1 MSENKFDKVIA
12 EHLKEVEMPYEPA
25 SWDALQAKLDQLP
38 PATPPDA
45 GPNAFDQRMRAMLEE
60 VDMPYQP
67 MHWDKMAQQL
77 DHSAVVRRVRA
88 WKMAEIAAVFLLAI
102 NLQVILDNGTRWF
115 HMPRPQETTPEAA
128 PDMASSSRQKGNR
141 TIASGL
147 YVPAL
152 LPTASLAQNAS
163 ALTTHTTLYNAHNA
177 SQAVHA
183 ATITT
188 PAETVNLPGSINQAL
203 VDANGQPL
211 PKGLRPLTLLAAL
224 GLDHIEQL
232 QPKSPAMAALLTPQ
246 PKKAV
251 KKSSAYLMAY
261 GGADQQSYTGKS
273 GYSTKYN
280 TVNGGIRAGKRN
292 GKWGME
298 AGIEFAP
305 VAFAPEDD
313 VIGFYKQNGRVLAT
327 KYDRVRANMV
337 SVPARLTRQ
346 IVRVGRTS
354 VHAVAG
360 LTAHFAANKSYE
372 FRDEELVSSPSSLS
386 NDQPTLPQS
395 KGIFENG
402 TLYGNSY
409 LTTDASVR
417 VEHRLNRRMAAYVE
431 PQYRRHAN
439 GRGVGPNASKNNAIG
454 VQAGVIAMIY

>member
-25 SWDALQAKLDQLP
+25 SWDALQAKLDQLT

-45 GPNAFDQRMRAMLEE
+45 GQNAFDQRMRSMLEE

-77 DHSAVVRRVRA
+77 DHSGAVRRVRA
-88 WKMAEIAAVFLLAI
+88 WKMAEAAAIILLAI
-102 NLQVILDNGTRWF
+102 NLQLILDNGTRWF
-115 HMPRPQETTPEAA
+115 HMPRPQETTPEEA
-128 PDMASSSRQKGNR
+128 PDMASTSRQKGNR
-141 TIASGL
+141 TIASSL

-152 LPTASLAQNAS
+152 LPTTSLAQNAS
-163 ALTTHTTLYNAHNA
+163 ALTTHSTAYNANNA
-177 SQAVHA
+177 SQAVLA

-188 PAETVNLPGSINQAL
+188 SAETVSLPGSINQAL

-224 GLDHIEQL
+224 GLDHLEQL

-251 KKSSAYLMAY
+251 KKSSSYFMAY

-273 GYSTKYN
+273 GYTTQYST
-280 TVNGGIRAGKRN
+280 VSSGVRAGKRK
-292 GKWGME
+292 GKWGVE
-298 AGIEFAP
+298 AGVEYAP

-313 VIGFYKQNGRVLAT
+313 VIGFYKKNGRVLAT

-337 SVPARLTRQ
+337 SVPARVTRQ

-372 FRDEELVSSPSSLS
+372 FKDEELVSNPSSLG

-395 KGIFENG
+395 NGIFENG

-431 PQYRRHAN
+431 PQYRRHTN
-439 GRGVGPNASKNNAIG
+439 GRGVGPNQSKNNAIG